1 MVNFTG
7 ANLTKANLRGADLS
21 GMVNFDGAVLHDVDF
36 TGAIT
41 DKALIKLDEADI
53 HNAKGLPS
61 LQKSNEYLEAL
72 KSFSKA
78 INQQFKSHNIS
89 PEQLKPIEESIKE
102 LVKEV
107 EDIKEPEKINNVEKK
122 NLHTKFTEVAQK
134 VIQPLPKTSETLST
148 FTSLEPLNKLLDEG
162 VPQLAETIMEKEK
175 EEDNKTKADN
185 NAEEWY
191 KQASSLR
198 MTINENLNLN
208 LSEKQVRRILQEA
221 IAMSRKLSEKQVRR
235 ILQEAIAMST
245 KQIRN
250 LEERDTE
257 DILENAPT
265 ESLIRQQALEEDSR

>member
-1 MVNFTG
+1 
-7 ANLTKANLRGADLS
+7 
-21 GMVNFDGAVLHDVDF
+21 
-36 TGAIT
+36 
-41 DKALIKLDEADI
+41 
-53 HNAKGLPS
+53 
-61 LQKSNEYLEAL
+61 
-72 KSFSKA
+72 
-78 INQQFKSHNIS
+78 
-89 PEQLKPIEESIKE
+89 
-102 LVKEV
+102 
-107 EDIKEPEKINNVEKK
+107 
-122 NLHTKFTEVAQK
+122 
-134 VIQPLPKTSETLST
+134 
-148 FTSLEPLNKLLDEG
+148 LEPLNKLLDEG